1 MEKQEFYKRA
11 RPDVAGPLDGITVI
25 EATTSW
31 AGPMAGCLLADYG
44 ARVIK
49 VEHPTGEVARRL
61 VPRFP
66 GGERLGVPHETVNR
80 NKCNVTV
87 DLETPEGRE
96 IFLGL
101 VARADAVVENFRAG
115 TLARWGVGYEDARE
129 VKRDIVYT
137 SISGFGQFGPNCDR
151 PAYDPLAQHF
161 SGWAALNG
169 EPNGEPVKA
178 PTFLGDDL
186 SGIHAALA
194 TLAALRHRDR
204 TGEGQHVDV
213 ALTDCIF
220 YQSNG
225 HLTSGAVGIPLRRY
239 GNQFEVAAPANR
251 YTCKDGWVFIGVL
264 IDSQWTRIAAAMQR
278 EDLAADERFTTIAA
292 RLVNRE
298 AADALVAEWC
308 RRYTVD
314 EIVRAAVANGVPVT
328 RVNTFAEVA
337 DDPQVRERDML
348 IRTRLCDGTEVP
360 LTGPP
365 AKFSRTPVGIRSA
378 AESLGASTVAVLKEL
393 GYSDAQCAQLRS
405 KGVIG

>member
-1 MEKQEFYKRA
+1 MKKEDFYKRA
-11 RPDVAGPLDGITVI
+11 RRDVTGPLDGMTVV

-49 VEHPTGEVARRL
+49 VEHPAGEVARRL

-66 GGERLGVPHETVNR
+66 TGEKLGVPHETVNR
-80 NKCNVTV
+80 NKRSVTL
-87 DLETPEGRE
+87 DLETPDGRD
-96 IFLGL
+96 IFLAL

-115 TLARWGVGYEDARE
+115 TLARWGCGYEDARG
-129 VKRDIVYT
+129 VKPDIVYT

-161 SGWAALNG
+161 SGWASLNG

-186 SGIHAALA
+186 SGMHAALA

-225 HLTSGAVGIPLRRY
+225 HLTSGALGIPLKRW
-239 GNQFEVAAPANR
+239 GNQFEVGAPANR
-251 YTCKDGWVFIGVL
+251 YTCKDGWVFVGVL
-264 IDSQWTRIAAAMQR
+264 IDSQWTRIAQAMDR
-278 EDLAADERFTTIAA
+278 PDLANDTRFTTLAE
-292 RLVNRE
+292 RLKHRQE
-298 AADALVAEWC
+298 ADALVAAWC
-308 RRYTVD
+308 VAHTVD
-314 EIVRAAVANGVPVT
+314 EILTAAIAAGVPIT
-328 RVNTFAEVA
+328 KVNTFAEA
-337 DDPQVRERDML
+337 ARDPQVHERDML
-348 IRTRLCDGTEVP
+348 IHTRLCDGTEVP

-365 AKFSRTPVGIRSA
+365 AKFSRTPVNIRSA
-378 AESLGASTVAVLKEL
+378 AEALGTSNAVVLREL
-393 GYSDAQCAQLRS
+393 GYTDAQLAQLRG
-405 KGVIG
+405 KGVI